1 MEKGTYL
8 ADIVIKS
15 LNLKESANDT
25 KEITP
30 QSMIILR
37 NRLKAELS
45 TKESSLF
52 HPREK
57 ACSRG

>member
-1 MEKGTYL
+1 MKKGTYL
-8 ADIVIKS
+8 AEIVIKS
-15 LNLKESANDT
+15 LNLKESANDI

-30 QSMIILR
+30 QSIVILR

-52 HPREK
+52 HPGKK

>member
-45 TKESSLF
+45 TKESNLF
-52 HPREK
+52 HPGEK